1 MKKRLITAFL
11 AVLGLYIAVSVLLS
25 IYVSTT
31 VNIPSKWRT
40 IALRRPFLIVEYTQT
55 TVITEDGR
63 KCAYN
68 HAGEYIGHNA
78 CYHDGDNVQTWFIYN
93 PFTTYTDDLS
103 IRIDNNISMQ
113 QFTIDYW
120 R

>member
-1 MKKRLITAFL
+1 MKKHFITAIL
-11 AVLGLYIAVSVLLS
+11 AVLGLYIAVSILLS
-25 IYVSTT
+25 VYVSTT
-31 VNIPSKWRT
+31 ANTPSKWRT
-40 IALRRPFLIVEYTQT
+40 IAHRRPFLIVEYTQT
-55 TVITEDGR
+55 TVKTEGGR

-68 HAGEYIGHNA
+68 HTGEYIGHNTN
-78 CYHDGDNVQTWFIYN
+78 YHDGDNVNTWFIYN

-113 QFTIDYW
+113 QITIDYW